1 LEPDRPL
8 NLNTAP
14 KDQLQSLPG
23 ITAAEADRVIA
34 DRSYHDPEELVRHI
48 LAKSKYD
55 RIADLVK
62 AK

>member
-1 LEPDRPL
+1 
-8 NLNTAP
+8 LNTAP